1 MKVKKKIQA
10 VILVLLITVFAYAS
24 VTGPEARHTGA
35 PGDIGTCYDCHDKV
49 LSGINA
55 GSGSVQINGLPAVY
69 QPGQEYTFTVTV
81 QQGGKQRFGFQLT
94 AIDSDGDRVG
104 TLAPDNSDSQLN
116 SQTGTGGRQY
126 VNHTQAG
133 TLPNTQSGHTWRV
146 RWTAPSNDA
155 GTVRFFAAGNAADGN
170 GTQEGQDFI
179 YTTSAISESPTTVV
193 SVTLETQPGGQTLVG
208 GSTYL
213 IDWTVV
219 NPSNVDSYEL
229 RYSTDD
235 GMTFPI
241 TNLIKSIT
249 DSAVTSFEWT
259 VPNVASTQARL
270 RVLTATKSGTAIEV
284 QSGKFTITG
293 DGSAQIPVITNAEV
307 IGKHL
312 YVDGVNL
319 KEGGKVELDGV
330 TQKTSYESATRLK
343 CKKAGKKIAKGQEV
357 DLVIKFPDGS
367 RTAVFVWVRPNQ

>member
-1 MKVKKKIQA
+1 MKGKKKIQA
-10 VILVLLITVFAYAS
+10 VVLVLLIAVMAYAS

-49 LSGINA
+49 TSGINA
-55 GSGSVQINGLPAVY
+55 GSGSVQISGLPAVY
-69 QPGQEYTFTVTV
+69 EPGQEYTFTITV
-81 QQGGKQRFGFQLT
+81 QQGGKQRFGFQIT
-94 AIDSDGDRVG
+94 AIDRDGDRAG
-104 TLAPDNSDSQLN
+104 SLSPDNSDSQINPL
-116 SQTGTGGRQY
+116 TGTGGRQY
-126 VNHTQAG
+126 INHTQAG
-133 TLPNTQSGHTWRV
+133 TLPNIQSGHTWRV
-146 RWTAPSNDA
+146 RWAAPSNDA

-179 YTTSAISESPTTVV
+179 YTTSAIAESPTTVV
-193 SVTLETQPGGQTLVG
+193 SVTLETQPGGQTLVV
-208 GSTYL
+208 GSKYL
-213 IDWTVV
+213 IDWTVA
-219 NPSNVDSYEL
+219 NSSNVDSYEL

-241 TNLIKSIT
+241 TNFIKSIT
-249 DSAVTSFEWT
+249 DPAETSFEWT
-259 VPNVASTQARL
+259 VPNVSSTQARL
-270 RVLTATKSGTAIEV
+270 RVLTATKSGTAIEI
-284 QSGKFTITG
+284 QSGRFTIAG
-293 DGSAQIPVITNAEV
+293 DGSAQVPAITNAEV

-312 YVDGVNL
+312 YLDAVNL

-367 RTAVFVWVRPNQ
+367 RTAVFVWVRPSQ

>member
-1 MKVKKKIQA
+1 MKGKKKIQA
-10 VILVLLITVFAYAS
+10 VILVLLITVMAYAS

-49 LSGINA
+49 VSGINA
-55 GSGSVQINGLPAVY
+55 GSGDVQINDVPTVY
-69 QPGQEYTFTVTV
+69 EPGERYTITVTV

-94 AIDSDGDRVG
+94 AIDKNGNRVG
-104 TLAPDNSDSQLN
+104 TLAPDNTDSQVN
-116 SQTGTGGRQY
+116 SQTGEGERQY
-126 VNHTQAG
+126 INHTQAG
-133 TLPNTQSGHTWRV
+133 TFPNTQSGHTWRV

-179 YTTSAISESPTTVV
+179 YTTSGISESPTTIV
-193 SVTLETQPGGQTLVG
+193 SVTLETEPGGQTLVA
-208 GSTYL
+208 GSKYV
-213 IDWTVV
+213 IDWSAI
-219 NPSNVDSYEL
+219 NPSNVDNYEL

-235 GMTFPI
+235 GMTFPFANKI
-241 TNLIKSIT
+241 VTIT
-249 DSAVTSFEWT
+249 DSSITSHEWL
-259 VPNVASTQARL
+259 VPNTPTTLARIRL
-270 RVLTATKSGTAIEV
+270 QTATKSGTAIEV
-284 QSGKFTITG
+284 KSGKFTISG
-293 DGSAQIPVITNAEV
+293 DGGAQIPSITNAEV

-312 YVDGVNL
+312 YIDGVNL

-357 DLVIKFPDGS
+357 DLVIKFPDNT
-367 RTAVFVWVRPNQ
+367 RTAVFVWVRPSQ

>member
-1 MKVKKKIQA
+1 MKIKKKIQA
-10 VILVLLITVFAYAS
+10 VILVLLITVIAYAS

-55 GSGSVQINGLPAVY
+55 GSGDVLINGLPAVY

-94 AIDSDGDRVG
+94 AINSDGDRVG

-126 VNHTQAG
+126 INHTQAG

-179 YTTSAISESPTTVV
+179 YTTSAISESPSTVV
-193 SVTLETQPGGQTLVG
+193 SVTLETQPGGQTLAG
-208 GSTYL
+208 GSNYL
-213 IDWTVV
+213 IDWAVV

-249 DSAVTSFEWT
+249 DSSVTSFEWI
-259 VPNVASTQARL
+259 VPNVSSTQARL
-270 RVLTATKSGTAIEV
+270 RLLTATKSGTAIEV

-293 DGSAQIPVITNAEV
+293 DGSVQIPAITNAEV

-312 YVDGVNL
+312 YLDGVNL